1 MMKVMLLRAARIQHN
16 AGEIVTVSP
25 EVAQFLVA
33 VGSAEVIPEVEKEA
47 EKPRKR
53 SVKKS

>member
-1 MMKVMLLRAARIQHN
+1 MMKVMLLRSARIQHN

-33 VGSAEVIPEVEKEA
+33 VGSADVIHEVEEEA
-47 EKPRKR
+47 EKPQKR
-53 SVKKS
+53 RTKKS